1 MQASDVQQF
10 KVPPGQ
16 LFIPHLNPAAHW
28 SLLVH
33 PPLPSLQGIPAFA
46 QQSASALLGRQRAVQ
61 HLTPSLTPGGQS
73 SGVPQMWPGKHWSS
87 DKQPPSPSPH
97 WPLQPDKP
105 GGVIGVGGTGGPGGV
120 GGSGGVINGSSVQ
133 QLIVGSNPAGQFW
146 NPHLRP
152 IMHWLSSVQPPSSS
166 PHGCSSEQQVGL
178 LSSAEHF
185 SVSRNVKI
193 VQCCKLMIKN
203 QLPTWQ
209 AASKLRKLVEPTLN
223 FRLSTS
229 NLQDLVSKL
238 APKTWMMT
246 SSP

>member
-1 MQASDVQQF
+1 MALQASDVQQF

-16 LFIPHLNPAAHW
+16 LFIPHLNPLAHW

-33 PPLPSLQGIPAFA
+33 PPLPSLQGIPALA
-46 QQSASALLGRQRAVQ
+46 QQSVSALLGRQRAVQ

-97 WPLQPDKP
+97 WPLQPDK
-105 GGVIGVGGTGGPGGV
+105 IGGTIGV
-120 GGSGGVINGSSVQ
+120 GGSGGVINGSFVQ

-146 NPHLRP
+146 TPHLRP

-185 SVSRNVKI
+185 SVSK
-193 VQCCKLMIKN
+193 C
-203 QLPTWQ
+203 
-209 AASKLRKLVEPTLN
+209 VEIA
-223 FRLSTS
+223 
-229 NLQDLVSKL
+229 Q
-238 APKTWMMT
+238 
-246 SSP
+246 